1 MILAMNVLSFALL
14 AMTGVTADGLV
25 RALFYH
31 PAWFLLVCSIITLC
45 PRLRPAPFLMGLKAM
60 NSGNPPGYS
69 EFWADTP
76 PPYFNVQ
83 VLTNYLPATYYTF

>member
-45 PRLRPAPFLMGLKAM
+45 SATSAGSIFDGTESDEFRKSSGLFRIL
-60 NSGNPPGYS
+60 G
-69 EFWADTP
+69 
-76 PPYFNVQ
+76 
-83 VLTNYLPATYYTF
+83 